1 MNTHIR
7 KTKPES
13 VLDMIRYHNRVN
25 GKRGYMKTC
34 FKHMIGLL
42 FLVCWS
48 HILGCT
54 SSPIEQIVIKG
65 STTMAPVLERL
76 AADYQR
82 PGQQHIIIEPTGSV
96 AGIRSLI
103 RKDCDMAASSVL
115 APTELLREAEESGVS
130 LNAFPVC
137 RDRLVPIV
145 NTANPVH
152 RLSITDLKNIFSGQT
167 VNWQSSGWTD
177 SEIKIVLRQTSSGTC
192 RMWEQMILEN
202 AAPSPVHIPVSS
214 NSGVLAAVVENRYAI
229 GYVSN
234 AYLNHEVKPVQVTVN
249 GSSTHLERTLFLYVD
264 TRRMSGT
271 VKAFLT
277 YLHSG
282 PARQIIADSGFVPM
296 KQLK

>member
-1 MNTHIR
+1 M
-7 KTKPES
+7 KPFF
-13 VLDMIRYHNRVN
+13 N
-25 GKRGYMKTC
+25 
-34 FKHMIGLL
+34 HMMGLL
-42 FLVCWS
+42 FLACCS
-48 HILGCT
+48 HIFGCA
-54 SSPIEQIVIKG
+54 SPPMEQIVIKG

-96 AGIRSLI
+96 AGIRALI

-115 APTELLREAEESGVS
+115 APAELLREAEESGVF

-145 NTANPVH
+145 NTANPVQ
-152 RLSITDLKNIFSGQT
+152 RLSIMDLKNIFSGQT
-167 VNWQSSGWTD
+167 ANWQSSGWTD

-192 RMWEQMILEN
+192 QMWEQMILEN
-202 AAPSPVHIPVSS
+202 AAPSPVHVLVSS